1 MHNIIHYARIV
12 LEHEWKGKGQ
22 EKEREIMMGFHLL
35 KDKSILMHVHC
46 EQVNNIEKQLV
57 SYRNMG

>member
-46 EQVNNIEKQLV
+46 EQVNNIEK
-57 SYRNMG
+57 